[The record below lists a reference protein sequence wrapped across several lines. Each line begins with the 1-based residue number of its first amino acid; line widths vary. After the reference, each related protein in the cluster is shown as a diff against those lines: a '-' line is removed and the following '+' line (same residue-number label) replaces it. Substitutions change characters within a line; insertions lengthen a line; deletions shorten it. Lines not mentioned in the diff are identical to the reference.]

1 MHIVDNTRRHLIQG
15 LAAGSA
21 LAAGGLMPAARAS
34 GTIAATT
41 YPGAW
46 ETSHRQFLVP
56 AFQAATKGSVNL
68 VASLAVDTVS
78 RIVASKANPP
88 FDVVILDEGPYLNA
102 LQHDI
107 FEKIPVD
114 KVPHLKDIPPRFI
127 DPRGLGVFASAQ
139 IFGIAYNTDKIKTP
153 PKAWTDLLKPEFKGR
168 VGLVGLGSTLGSAWM
183 VELAKMRGGSE
194 ENLDPGFDF
203 IKQLLPNVGAV
214 APNPGALATLFQQG
228 QIDISVHYS
237 NNVGDLQ
244 ARGVP
249 IALARPDTGWS
260 LVLACF
266 NIIKNTKNLDLAA
279 AYINAAISPEVQ
291 TRMADAP
298 FLVVPTNTKATMS
311 KGLQPYGKSVTDMEK
326 FNRVDWAKLNPRRAA
341 MIERFNREIKV

>member
-1 MHIVDNTRRHLIQG
+1 MSTIDHSRRQVVQG

-21 LAAGGLMPAARAS
+21 LALGGALPAARAS
-34 GTIAATT
+34 GSIAATT

-46 ETSHRQFLVP
+46 ETAHRQHLVP
-56 AFQAATKGSVNL
+56 AFTAATKASVNL

-78 RIVASKANPP
+78 RVVASKNNPP
-88 FDVVILDEGPYLNA
+88 FDAVILDEGPFLNA

-107 FEKIPVD
+107 FEKIPTD
-114 KVPHLKDIPPRFI
+114 KVPNLKDIPPRFI

-139 IFGIAYNTDKIKTP
+139 VFGIAYNTEKIKTP
-153 PKAWTDLLKPEFKGR
+153 PRSWNDLLKPEFKGR

-183 VELAKMRGGSE
+183 VELAKLRGGSE
-194 ENLDPGFDF
+194 ENLEPGFDF
-203 IKQLLPNVGAV
+203 LKAVLPNVGAV
-214 APNPGALATLFQQG
+214 AANPGALATLFQQG
-228 QIDISVHYS
+228 QIDVSVHYN

-260 LVLACF
+260 LVLAAFC
-266 NIIKNTKNLDLAA
+266 IIKNTQNVDLAA
-279 AYINAAISPEVQ
+279 AYVNAAISPEVQ
-291 TRMADAP
+291 SKMAEAP
-298 FLVVPTNTKATMS
+298 FFVAPTSGRATLS
-311 KGLQPYGKSVTDMEK
+311 AGVRQYGTLSDMEK
-326 FNRVDWAKLNPRRAA
+326 FNRVDWAKLNPRRQA

>member
-1 MHIVDNTRRHLIQG
+1 MNSIDRSRRQVVQG

-21 LAAGGLMPAARAS
+21 LALAGGVPAARAS
-34 GTIAATT
+34 GSIAATT

-46 ETSHRQFLVP
+46 ETAHRQNLVP
-56 AFQAATKGSVNL
+56 AFQTATKASVNL

-78 RIVASKANPP
+78 RVVAAKNNPP
-88 FDVVILDEGPYLNA
+88 FDVVILDEGPFLNA

-107 FEKIPVD
+107 FEKIPTD
-114 KVPHLKDIPPRFI
+114 KVPNLKDIPPRFLE
-127 DPRGLGVFASAQ
+127 PRGLGVFASAQ
-139 IFGIAYNTDKIKTP
+139 VFGIAYNTDKIKTP
-153 PKAWTDLLKPEFKGR
+153 PKSWNDLLKPEFKGR

-183 VELAKMRGGSE
+183 IELAKLRGGNE
-194 ENLDPGFDF
+194 ENLEPGFDF
-203 IKQLLPNVGAV
+203 LKAVLPNVGAV
-214 APNPGALATLFQQG
+214 AANPGALATLFQQG
-228 QIDISVHYS
+228 QIDISVHYN

-260 LVLACF
+260 LVLAAF
-266 NIIKNTKNLDLAA
+266 SIIKNTKSPELAA

-291 TRMADAP
+291 SKMAEAP
-298 FLVVPTNTKATMS
+298 FFVAPTNGKATLS
-311 KGLQPYGKSVTDMEK
+311 KGVLQYGTLADMEK

-341 MIERFNREIKV
+341 MIDRFNREIKV